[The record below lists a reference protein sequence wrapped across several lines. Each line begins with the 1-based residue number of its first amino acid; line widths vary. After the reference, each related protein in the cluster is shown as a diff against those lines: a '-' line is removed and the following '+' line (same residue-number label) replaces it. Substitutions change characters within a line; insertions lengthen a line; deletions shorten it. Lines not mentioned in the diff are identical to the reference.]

1 MSERVAKMDRRDFVV
16 NSTMAG
22 LGAAYPS
29 LLRSKAKQKQP
40 NILLIMSDEHNQ
52 RVAGCYGNKIVQ
64 TPHLDGL
71 AAQGVTFDSHYCNSP
86 LCVPSRSSFTAG
98 KYASRV
104 DVWDLSSELPSDDMP
119 SIARAMTSAGYEAFL
134 CGKMHYEESRRYGF
148 TQVGGDFNNYP
159 KNGRGSRMT
168 PADLKPHTK
177 PSPRFQE
184 FAIGDNGGSVQ
195 HDRRV
200 TKGAVDFLTTHKGD
214 KPFFLLVGYLTP
226 HFPLIV
232 PEEFY
237 APYKDKVPPPDVP
250 DGLVSSLPTNY
261 KLERVG
267 FRETDIPPDMVKF
280 GRELYYG
287 LTSWMDHQVGQVLA
301 ALRAHPEVAQNTVI
315 LYTSDHGENMAEH
328 SLWWKNCMYD
338 QAARVPLIVSW
349 PARWKGAQRRSL
361 ASGHVDLVKTI
372 VDLGGGTTPSD
383 WNGDSLVPWL
393 DDSNHPWK
401 DQACSEYYAKLIA
414 HGFAM
419 IRTGKWKYVYH
430 GKPAE
435 DMPAERQLFDMQADP
450 SEFHNLAGNPE
461 HADLIAKLHTR
472 LMRELGEEV
481 DKTEQ
486 RARMQL
492 AKGYPGKEDVQ
503 GGGEGGTSGA

>member
-1 MSERVAKMDRRDFVV
+1 MSEGVTTVGRREFVV
-16 NSTMAG
+16 NSALSG
-22 LGAAYPS
+22 LSAAYPS
-29 LLRSKAKQKQP
+29 LFRGKERRRRP
-40 NILLIMSDEHNQ
+40 NVLLIMSDEHNQ
-52 RVAGCYGNKIVQ
+52 RVTGCYGNTVVK
-64 TPHLDGL
+64 TPNIDLL

-104 DVWDLSSELPSDDMP
+104 DVWDLSSELPSNDMP
-119 SIARAMTSAGYEAFL
+119 SLARSMNNAGYESFL
-134 CGKMHYEESRRYGF
+134 CGKMHYEEDRRYGF

-159 KNGRGSRMT
+159 KNGRGSRMR
-168 PADLKPHTK
+168 PADLKPHTT
-177 PSPRFQE
+177 PGPRFHE
-184 FAIGDNGGSVQ
+184 FAVGDDGGSVQ

-200 TKGAVDFLTTHKGD
+200 TKGAVEFLTTHNAE

-237 APYKDKVPPPDVP
+237 APYKDKVPPPEVP
-250 DGLVSSLPTNY
+250 AGLVDSLPTNY

-267 FRETDIPPDMVKF
+267 FRETDIPPETVKF

-287 LTSWMDHQVGQVLA
+287 LTTWMDHQVGQVLA
-301 ALRAHPEVAQNTVI
+301 ALHTHPKVAENTVI
-315 LYTSDHGENMAEH
+315 IYTTDHGENMAEH

-338 QAARVPLIVSW
+338 HAARVPLVVSW

-361 ASGHVDLVKTI
+361 TSGHVDLVKTI
-372 VDLGGGTTPSD
+372 IDIGGGSTPND
-383 WNGDSLVPWL
+383 WDGDSLVPWL
-393 DDSNHPWK
+393 DDSSHPWK

-435 DMPAERQLFDMQADP
+435 NMTAERQLFDMRADP
-450 SEFHNLAGNPE
+450 SEFNNLADDPQN
-461 HADLIAKLHTR
+461 ADLILKLHARMT
-472 LMRELGEEV
+472 RELGGDV
-481 DKTEQ
+481 DTTEQ
-486 RARMQL
+486 RARAQL
-492 AKGYPGKEDVQ
+492 AKGYPGKENAPSE
-503 GGGEGGTSGA
+503 GEGGASGV